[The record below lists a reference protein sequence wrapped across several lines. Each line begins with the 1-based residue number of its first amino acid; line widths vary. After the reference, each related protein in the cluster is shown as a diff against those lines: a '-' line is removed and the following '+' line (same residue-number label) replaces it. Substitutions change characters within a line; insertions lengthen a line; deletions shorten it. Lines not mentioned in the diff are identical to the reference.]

1 METGPAKRF
10 FAFSPGR
17 PGILAASGRE
27 AFPFSMGRRTVP
39 PRRMRS
45 PVSKEV
51 FGKKMQKEKTGKQ
64 KKLDGADIKKLEDIC
79 ARHRKEKGAVISIL
93 QEIQDL
99 FGYIPEDCINFVA
112 DRLEMPE
119 GHFYG
124 VATFYSQFH
133 FEPRGKNIIT
143 VCCGTACHVKG
154 SGNLISLLD
163 RELGIPEGQ
172 ETSAN
177 LNFTLE
183 KVNCVGACS
192 IAPVVIINKTV
203 HGKTN
208 ADRLT
213 KEVKKLRG
221 GEDGKQG

>member
-1 METGPAKRF
+1 MSETVEKNLKAVD
-10 FAFSPGR
+10 
-17 PGILAASGRE
+17 IE
-27 AFPFSMGRRTVP
+27 
-39 PRRMRS
+39 
-45 PVSKEV
+45 
-51 FGKKMQKEKTGKQ
+51 KM
-64 KKLDGADIKKLEDIC
+64 EDIC
-79 ARHRKEKGAVISIL
+79 GRHKKDKGGVITIL
-93 QEIQDL
+93 QEIQEH
-99 FGYIPEDCINFVA
+99 FGYVPEDAVNFIA
-112 DRLEMPE
+112 DTLEMPRS
-119 GHFYG
+119 HFYG

-133 FEPRGKNIIT
+133 FKPRGKNIIT
-143 VCCGTACHVKG
+143 ACCGTACHVKG